1 VIVLD
6 THALMW
12 WVSADKQLSAKAKRA
27 IDKEIGNRGKVL
39 VSAISAWEI
48 TMLIDRGRLV
58 FTMEIED
65 WLAAVAAIDC
75 VEFVSVDVNLGV
87 QSVRLP
93 GIFHPDPADR
103 LIVALARHYSASLIT
118 ADKKIQRYKHV
129 KTIW

>member
-1 VIVLD
+1 
-6 THALMW
+6 
-12 WVSADKQLSAKAKRA
+12 
-27 IDKEIGNRGKVL
+27 
-39 VSAISAWEI
+39 
-48 TMLIDRGRLV
+48 MLIDRGRLV